1 VAPRRK
7 GRQEAKENGDEE
19 EDVEEEDVEEEDV
32 EEEDEEEGR
41 MAARRRVHPS
51 CPTPDCQEKP

>member
-7 GRQEAKENGDEE
+7 GRQEAKENGD
-19 EDVEEEDVEEEDV
+19 EEEDVEEEDV